1 MKRFPFGKRFA
12 ACCIASAFP
21 ALATVAAATAGTDQG
36 GPQLRVQPAEQL
48 TTATRTQILAA
59 TRAGKRIVA
68 VGDFGVVLLSDD
80 DGATFR
86 QARSVRARST
96 LTSVTFVDDRTG
108 WAVGHWGTILK
119 TVDGGETWALE
130 RSDVASDR
138 PLFSVYF
145 RNAREG
151 FAVGLWS
158 LLLHTIDGGNTW
170 SEIKVPPPPESKKA
184 DTNLYHIFANARGTL
199 FIAAEQGRVLRSA
212 DGGASWH
219 YLNTGYTGS
228 FWTGAVTRDGTA
240 IVAGLRGTVYRSTD
254 DGEHWQR
261 AATPLQGS
269 ITDIEQLENGDIV
282 AAGLDGDEY
291 TSHDGGVSFQGV
303 QRADRAALTAVA
315 AASGSKPVWFSKNG
329 PVR

>member
-1 MKRFPFGKRFA
+1 VKRYPFGKRFA

-36 GPQLRVQPAEQL
+36 GPELRVQPAEQL
-48 TTATRTQILAA
+48 MTATRTQILAA

-170 SEIKVPPPPESKKA
+170 TEAS
-184 DTNLYHIFANARGTL
+184 L
-199 FIAAEQGRVLRSA
+199 AAPFDLTTAPLAGGPYFLGDYQGL
-212 DGGASWH
+212 
-219 YLNTGYTGS
+219 
-228 FWTGAVTRDGTA
+228 
-240 IVAGLRGTVYRSTD
+240 
-254 DGEHWQR
+254 
-261 AATPLQGS
+261 
-269 ITDIEQLENGDIV
+269 
-282 AAGLDGDEY
+282 
-291 TSHDGGVSFQGV
+291 
-303 QRADRAALTAVA
+303 
-315 AASGSKPVWFSKNG
+315 AASGTNFLAFFVATAPGGSPRISNLYSATIPGTHAVRPG
-329 PVR
+329 PPHRK